1 MEVKELMKEPFAS
14 VKKVDVCVKVDSE
27 IDSDNIVYDLL
38 EESLPI
44 DETSDLETRNKF
56 PANQSVISETNST
69 LFGINTKCL
78 KVNKTVQNKS
88 SKVKCM
94 ISNCNFYVS
103 ILEEHKR
110 IESLLCQECRN
121 KVVGLDLHPTLLQE

>member
-1 MEVKELMKEPFAS
+1 M
-14 VKKVDVCVKVDSE
+14 DSE
-27 IDSDNIVYDLL
+27 FDSDNIVYDFL

-56 PANQSVISETNST
+56 PANQSGISENNST
-69 LFGINTKCL
+69 LFGVNTKCL

-94 ISNCNFYVS
+94 IYNCNLYVS

-110 IESLLCQECRN
+110 IKSLSFQECRN

>member
-1 MEVKELMKEPFAS
+1 MKEPFAS

-27 IDSDNIVYDLL
+27 IDSDNIVDDLL

-56 PANQSVISETNST
+56 PANQSGISENNST
-69 LFGINTKCL
+69 LFGVNTKCL

-94 ISNCNFYVS
+94 ISNCNLYVC
-103 ILEEHKR
+103 ILEEHR
-110 IESLLCQECRN
+110 ELRHYCFRN
-121 KVVGLDLHPTLLQE
+121 AEIKL

>member
-1 MEVKELMKEPFAS
+1 MKEPFAS
-14 VKKVDVCVKVDSE
+14 FKKVDVCVKVDSE

-38 EESLPI
+38 EESLLI

-56 PANQSVISETNST
+56 PANQSGISENNST
-69 LFGINTKCL
+69 LFGVNTKCL

-94 ISNCNFYVS
+94 ISNCNWFVS

-110 IESLLCQECRN
+110 IESLSCQECEKKNYFKEIR
-121 KVVGLDLHPTLLQE
+121 G